1 LSYALNALNAL
12 NEGHPVDNVKITTC
26 ATCGQT
32 ILAGRIVGLRTRL
45 APYALT
51 LRGEKTALHDGQ
63 PVFNITPAGCWP
75 RTRDDRR
82 EGATRPTVLAFHQHD
97 SRPPDDIDLPATRAL
112 LERFLDTANAHPTG
126 PPPY

>member
-1 LSYALNALNAL
+1 MDA
-12 NEGHPVDNVKITTC
+12 VKITTC

-32 ILAGRIVGLRTRL
+32 ILAGRITGLRTRL

-51 LRGEKTALHDGQ
+51 LHGEKRAISEGQ
-63 PVFNITPAGCWP
+63 PCYNISLAGCWP
-75 RTRDDRR
+75 RTQDDRR
-82 EGATRPTVLAFHQHD
+82 KGAIRPTVITLHQHD

-112 LERFLDTANAHPTG
+112 LEKFLDTANAHPTG